1 MKKYMASYICHWPG
15 QDVPCCG
22 RHRGILKR
30 LMAFMGGAP
39 LSFTQA
45 PEGSRCVNCHNEA
58 SKAANATNLG

>member
-1 MKKYMASYICHWPG
+1 MKEYPATHICHWPG

-30 LMAFMGGAP
+30 LMAFMGGPA
-39 LSFTQA
+39 LSFTEA
-45 PEGSRCVNCHNEA
+45 PGGAQCVNCANEA